1 MVWEERETELKL
13 CKTKDSLRGS
23 MSLSFKYWVSLVFK
37 GTIREKER
45 ERERVCMFVGDSTNE
60 NIFGAG

>member
-1 MVWEERETELKL
+1 MVWEERERELKL

-37 GTIREKER
+37 GRIKER
-45 ERERVCMFVGDSTNE
+45 ERERERDKDTERVYVCG
-60 NIFGAG
+60 G